1 MKCGSAANTFVIRGR
16 LPQHLDHHDER
27 DKPLIR
33 LLAQINGLFSEHESD
48 LVQNMAVIPGL
59 VNTLIPRKNWADQ
72 VSKPTYRVNRH
83 NRQAGRREGIAAD
96 AMAYVANLCQSSYP
110 KPFAQMRMHSRGLTA
125 ERQQKNK
132 VATEV
137 EYWKNAPSRP
147 PVSPRPDSPSREED
161 HQEQQPQPQPFDD
174 DYKVPIVTKRADTP
188 DGQHW
193 YDEYWRRVMLT
204 RSVEFSGFIDAVW
217 ARRKHNDLVLHGSR
231 YCVVF
236 DYCLEARTGRAHT
249 ASALATRRFDV
260 VVHPAHRGQRHAT
273 NTLQRV
279 VMGLLSKPG
288 VTVQAMTSTQQT
300 TSPIVKI
307 LKQIPCNVSQAGNM
321 WTFTP
326 HTPEAAQPCV
336 PSQPP
341 DDPSKSPARAKLRRG
356 LHARADQMGVDREK
370 VTWKVPSGV
379 DGWNPDLVLP
389 GVHPTNDPVRV
400 LGADLGE
407 KADQYVV
414 DVAHIAAQEL
424 QRLAK
429 LKPSTTP
436 KQSVQDDIA
445 VYRQKAERLKAHA
458 VLSSQSTITGVRTE
472 LHAMH
477 HHDMMKIRGERVAPR
492 LSKVVD
498 TISTAIETVSTV
510 QTTSGT
516 SGEATWWSL
525 EHALPFGYLL
535 LEDVLACS
543 AEPGL
548 CCVLFDRTM
557 WKQLK
562 RQYIR
567 EKKCTTCTDL
577 AVAKAILC
585 LDSSATYGREQVWT
599 NDVSQAVQ
607 VVVAVPGW
615 PNAAGA
621 FRQGIDHLNKT
632 QLESRRRRQA
642 TRKSAES
649 NPGRKS
655 APIPNKL
662 IDVID
667 VHSMCVAIMF
677 DHGERHQ
684 NRKRDT
690 TAAATAGPLES
701 GSTITIAK
709 LVDAKHLVEST
720 NYNAVPVAQHT
731 GKDSAKLIAEYWGH
745 GLLDSIAAVKASTH
759 SWGQKVYTASGPNL
773 RSGFKQV
780 VHFGI
785 SSDGAGRR
793 ENGGWSA
800 RSENPCEHCTA
811 CGTHMKGQPLR
822 FICKP
827 RIIRDVIKYVDPCGR
842 VADDCRR
849 VWSTDRQ
856 SYHQLDESHA
866 HVRPGMKT
874 HGILLRLFS
883 MLDTSVLNL
892 NKELAMSQVMPYFET
907 VEDIDDGEVQ
917 ISDGK
922 QWAPVYIQFTR
933 HAVQRLEDR
942 FSGINAWLNGKSL
955 RYLPKKLREVKNQY
969 KDLLL
974 SLRTGGCVKVDY
986 ESFLAD
992 IAREISKVDAEF
1004 RTYSNKTNKV
1014 PCRGIVGELDV
1025 IIKVA
1030 FQTETELAA
1039 QRLACP
1045 SSRLFDDAI
1054 GKALEVITD
1063 GVPLV
1068 ESNWADRPVN
1078 TLRALGDLREK
1089 AKAIMTA
1096 VKHEIA
1102 QQKTDRPVL
1111 TTDIHT
1117 DLHELLHAM
1126 PPKSPADPRGYSL
1139 YRMKAGNKVKM
1150 HLQRV
1155 SGGQHGPV
1163 FLDELM
1169 KLEILHLLPVRG
1181 YGTIFSA
1188 IGVKAWVHGLGLG
1201 LIKGLNNFGVAAHYY
1216 EKYDT
1221 LHFAPFAKKGYDSIR
1236 VMADPYTAFAGLPQ
1250 QPENKMSG
1258 LFSGAVDDWGS
1269 QVIHL
1274 ITCWHAMWLI
1284 VSCPYLRDK
1293 DYIIGECLTT
1303 WTQQRD
1309 TVLAGEMAIRRFAE
1323 TGYRIACG
1331 IFGSTVMTGNNHT
1344 VFKDLAPAFA
1354 DADGKLYMYCAQA
1367 IERCQQIARELG
1379 IRASS
1384 DPSPHTAVLKRWIAG
1399 LTANSDITS
1408 ASAQSKKNGARTRKQ
1423 WKVRADQL
1431 AKATELLDR
1440 FYRLPDGRYMND
1452 PDKLWAPHMPTYSP
1466 LDEFSNAYG
1475 RTNRGRPLASELAMH
1490 NANVAASG
1498 FGSRL
1503 AVVEQESAAS
1513 EKKQKKQK
1521 KQKNQNQKGKPQT
1534 PVAEEVTTTSASAAS
1549 AAAATSAAAAA
1560 AAADVTTAA
1569 AAAATAARFNVGVAS
1584 PPRKRVAKK
1593 APAQKRS
1600 SGSEDTVSRGRKSA
1614 RGGDSSGRSPLE
1626 TPEEFAAMLNPE
1638 TQRQVHQ
1645 MQAKTQR
1652 AAVGH
1657 GSDDNDND
1665 SSDDDGEGWMEMADG
1680 TTVHISELAATLKT
1694 IGPKKRTRQQEAI
1707 ARALAHAA
1715 DSLGTPAAAAG
1726 ANSGDQDDWISSLV
1740 GDLDDMDNAEDGLG
1754 RLCSDSSDSSDSE
1767 TESDEDAHG
1776 DDDVEDADMEE
1787 DTPPETLPAVALGE
1801 VRPGSLVAYMVQ
1813 QNRQSDP
1820 ATGGEEGHIGMRQAD
1835 IVVGANIEFLLDSFS
1850 GGSEWFTGTVQ
1861 ATDTAESECTVLS
1874 DDDGEAYCGICMRTR
1889 IRSLSSRRRVRV
1901 SAQLAKALQSEK
1913 EDWAERFDPGQPG
1926 NAVARKGLLEWGM
1939 ATSVGRSEHQAV
1951 EYIVVNPL
1959 MKMSQDGFYKAVG
1972 GGMHWEDNTATSVR
1986 HKVLSN
1992 EVLVH
1997 AGRGASEMK
2006 KDRSRAVQIQCV
2018 FIAGCDRVD
2027 GVERADIWRRKNDQ
2041 TED

>member
-1 MKCGSAANTFVIRGR
+1 
-16 LPQHLDHHDER
+16 
-27 DKPLIR
+27 
-33 LLAQINGLFSEHESD
+33 
-48 LVQNMAVIPGL
+48 
-59 VNTLIPRKNWADQ
+59 
-72 VSKPTYRVNRH
+72 
-83 NRQAGRREGIAAD
+83 
-96 AMAYVANLCQSSYP
+96 
-110 KPFAQMRMHSRGLTA
+110 
-125 ERQQKNK
+125 
-132 VATEV
+132 
-137 EYWKNAPSRP
+137 
-147 PVSPRPDSPSREED
+147 
-161 HQEQQPQPQPFDD
+161 
-174 DYKVPIVTKRADTP
+174 
-188 DGQHW
+188 
-193 YDEYWRRVMLT
+193 
-204 RSVEFSGFIDAVW
+204 
-217 ARRKHNDLVLHGSR
+217 
-231 YCVVF
+231 
-236 DYCLEARTGRAHT
+236 
-249 ASALATRRFDV
+249 
-260 VVHPAHRGQRHAT
+260 
-273 NTLQRV
+273 
-279 VMGLLSKPG
+279 
-288 VTVQAMTSTQQT
+288 
-300 TSPIVKI
+300 
-307 LKQIPCNVSQAGNM
+307 
-321 WTFTP
+321 
-326 HTPEAAQPCV
+326 
-336 PSQPP
+336 
-341 DDPSKSPARAKLRRG
+341 
-356 LHARADQMGVDREK
+356 
-370 VTWKVPSGV
+370 
-379 DGWNPDLVLP
+379 
-389 GVHPTNDPVRV
+389 
-400 LGADLGE
+400 
-407 KADQYVV
+407 
-414 DVAHIAAQEL
+414 
-424 QRLAK
+424 
-429 LKPSTTP
+429 
-436 KQSVQDDIA
+436 
-445 VYRQKAERLKAHA
+445 
-458 VLSSQSTITGVRTE
+458 
-472 LHAMH
+472 
-477 HHDMMKIRGERVAPR
+477 
-492 LSKVVD
+492 
-498 TISTAIETVSTV
+498 
-510 QTTSGT
+510 
-516 SGEATWWSL
+516 
-525 EHALPFGYLL
+525 
-535 LEDVLACS
+535 
-543 AEPGL
+543 
-548 CCVLFDRTM
+548 
-557 WKQLK
+557 
-562 RQYIR
+562 
-567 EKKCTTCTDL
+567 
-577 AVAKAILC
+577 
-585 LDSSATYGREQVWT
+585 
-599 NDVSQAVQ
+599 
-607 VVVAVPGW
+607 
-615 PNAAGA
+615 
-621 FRQGIDHLNKT
+621 
-632 QLESRRRRQA
+632 
-642 TRKSAES
+642 
-649 NPGRKS
+649 
-655 APIPNKL
+655 
-662 IDVID
+662 
-667 VHSMCVAIMF
+667 
-677 DHGERHQ
+677 
-684 NRKRDT
+684 
-690 TAAATAGPLES
+690 
-701 GSTITIAK
+701 
-709 LVDAKHLVEST
+709 
-720 NYNAVPVAQHT
+720 
-731 GKDSAKLIAEYWGH
+731 
-745 GLLDSIAAVKASTH
+745 
-759 SWGQKVYTASGPNL
+759 
-773 RSGFKQV
+773 
-780 VHFGI
+780 
-785 SSDGAGRR
+785 
-793 ENGGWSA
+793 
-800 RSENPCEHCTA
+800 
-811 CGTHMKGQPLR
+811 
-822 FICKP
+822 
-827 RIIRDVIKYVDPCGR
+827 
-842 VADDCRR
+842 
-849 VWSTDRQ
+849 
-856 SYHQLDESHA
+856 
-866 HVRPGMKT
+866 MKT